1 MVIAMFIY
9 SIFKNPTCITV
20 RIMLFSVYLGGNS
33 LKQNHNVQ
41 FGKSLSV
48 PSARRDANRNN
59 MKILAAAKE
68 VFATAGID
76 ATMEDIAK
84 KAQVGI
90 GTLYRRYK
98 NKDQLAVA
106 VVLDIFAELY
116 EKHEQLSQVDCPANE
131 KMWLVFQYFT
141 EISEKYGKI
150 HDMVITL
157 LNSKECGSELE
168 KSITSNLKGVFSNI
182 IVQGQEEEI
191 FKKGNPK
198 AYEILIFSM
207 VNPRVLNDLRGV
219 MPVEEIPNYL
229 SEVILNGLIK

>member
-1 MVIAMFIY
+1 V
-9 SIFKNPTCITV
+9 
-20 RIMLFSVYLGGNS
+20 LFRVNLGGNN
-33 LKQNHNVQ
+33 LKQNHNLQ
-41 FGKSLSV
+41 LGKSLSV
-48 PSARRDANRNN
+48 PSARKDANRNN

-68 VFATAGID
+68 VFATDGLE

-106 VVLDIFAELY
+106 VVQDIFGELY
-116 EKHEQLSQVDCPANE
+116 EKHDELSQVSCPADK

-141 EISEKYGKI
+141 EISKKYGKI

-157 LNSKECGSELE
+157 LNSKELGNKLE
-168 KSITSNLKGVFSNI
+168 NSLTSNLKGVFSDI

-207 VNPRVLNDLRGV
+207 VSPRVLNELREV

-229 SEVILNGLIK
+229 FEVILNGLSK

>member
-1 MVIAMFIY
+1 M
-9 SIFKNPTCITV
+9 
-20 RIMLFSVYLGGNS
+20 
-33 LKQNHNVQ
+33 KQNHIHQ
-41 FGKSLSV
+41 LGKSLSV
-48 PSARRDANRNN
+48 PSVRKDANRNN
-59 MKILAAAKE
+59 MKILDAAKE
-68 VFATAGID
+68 VFSTAGLD

-106 VVLDIFAELY
+106 VALDIFAELY
-116 EKHEQLSQVDCPANE
+116 EKHDQLSQLSYRADE
-131 KMWLVFQYFT
+131 KIWLVFQYFT

-157 LNSKECGSELE
+157 LNSKELGNDLE
-168 KSITSNLKGVFSNI
+168 NSLTSKLKGVFSDI

-207 VNPRVLNDLRGV
+207 VSPRVLN
-219 MPVEEIPNYL
+219 
-229 SEVILNGLIK
+229 